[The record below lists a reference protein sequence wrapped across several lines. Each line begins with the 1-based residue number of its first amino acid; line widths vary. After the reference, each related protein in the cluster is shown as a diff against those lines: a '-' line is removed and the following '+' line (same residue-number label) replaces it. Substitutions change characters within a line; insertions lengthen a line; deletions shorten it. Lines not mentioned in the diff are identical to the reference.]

1 MIRIHPFAAERP
13 PADKASSVASVP
25 YDVVSTAE
33 ARTKAEGNEE
43 SFLHVVRPEID
54 LPNDVDPYS
63 DAVYD
68 RARANLERFRQEG
81 LLQSDDQP
89 GIYLYRLTWRGRS
102 QTGVVC
108 CCEVEQYREGLI
120 KRHEFTRP
128 DKENDRVRHL
138 VETGAHAEAVLL
150 TFHDE
155 NQIADLMASDLSQEP
170 IFDFTA
176 DDEVQHA
183 LWHVADPDA
192 YVEAFKKLD
201 ALYIA
206 DGHHRSAAA
215 ERAPRTR
222 LNEVSKNHFE
232 LETLDNDVDHAGNDE
247 FTHFMAVCFPESEL
261 EILPYNRVVGDLGDT
276 SSDAFLEALAEVG
289 TLETTDDPI
298 PEDRGQVCVFTGGN
312 WYRFSFDPSRID
324 HSDPV
329 ESLDCALLQNLVLAP
344 ILGIEDPRTD
354 ARIAFVG
361 GIRGTDELSERA
373 GDTGVAFSMH
383 PTSMQEL
390 LAVADAG
397 LIMPPKSTWFEPKLR
412 SGLFV
417 HRFTGS
423 RSCVS

>member
-13 PADKASSVASVP
+13 PADKAARVASVP

-33 ARTKAEGNEE
+33 ARTQAKGNPD

-54 LPNDVDPYS
+54 LSNDADPYS

-68 RARANLERFRQEG
+68 RARENLERFRQEG
-81 LLQSDDQP
+81 LLRTEEEP

-108 CCEVEQYREGLI
+108 CCEVDQYRKSLI

-138 VETGAHAEAVLL
+138 VETGTHAEAVLL
-150 TFHDE
+150 SFHDE
-155 NQIADLMASDLSQEP
+155 DEIAELIAGDLARQPL
-170 IFDFTA
+170 FDFTA
-176 DDEVQHA
+176 DDGVEHA
-183 LWHVADPDA
+183 MWHVADPEA
-192 YVEAFKKLD
+192 YVRAFTRLD

-215 ERAPRTR
+215 ERAPRSR
-222 LNEVSKNHFE
+222 LNEISPNHFE
-232 LETLDNDVDHAGNDE
+232 LETLEGDLDHAGNEE
-247 FTHFMAVCFPESEL
+247 FARFMAVCFPASEL
-261 EILPYNRVVGDLGDT
+261 AILPYNRVVGDLGDT
-276 SSDAFLEALAEVG
+276 SAEAFMEALGKLG
-289 TLETTDDPI
+289 TIEATDDPV
-298 PEDRGQVCVFTGGN
+298 PQARGQVCVFIGGN
-312 WYRFSFDPSRID
+312 WYRFQFAPERVDR
-324 HSDPV
+324 SDPV
-329 ESLDCALLQNLVLAP
+329 GSLDCALLQNLVLGP

-354 ARIAFVG
+354 GRIAFVG
-361 GIRGTDELSERA
+361 GIRGTEELSERA
-373 GDTGVAFSMH
+373 GSTGAAFSMH

-390 LAVADAG
+390 LDVADAG